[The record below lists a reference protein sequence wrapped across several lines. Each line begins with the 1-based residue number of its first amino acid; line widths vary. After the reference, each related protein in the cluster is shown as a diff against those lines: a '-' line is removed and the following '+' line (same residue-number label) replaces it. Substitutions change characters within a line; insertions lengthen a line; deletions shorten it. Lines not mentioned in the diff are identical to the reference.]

1 MATAKCRTQGF
12 RDRWVCHGDFVHF
25 LHTVVGMN
33 TLIDVSA
40 RIQMRRMAHKQCR
53 ELEARTDHA
62 DAM

>member
-40 RIQMRRMAHKQCR
+40 RTLTNETYGAQTMSR
-53 ELEARTDHA
+53 ARSED
-62 DAM
+62 